1 MKKQKTYTTK
11 EVFDNIK
18 KSLKKK
24 QPTVNAHLKKYLQEI
39 VNKELGKKY
48 RADAM
53 KILLKA
59 KRHEVAEFLI
69 TYHSDGTGVGLCG
82 VALDF
87 IKYRLVK
94 DKEVTKSFAKSFG
107 NEDLWK

>member
-11 EVFDNIK
+11 QVFDNIK

-39 VNKELGKKY
+39 VNKELAKKY

-59 KRHEVAEFLI
+59 KRHEVAEFI
-69 TYHSDGTGVGLCG
+69 MAYHSDGAGVGLCCIE
-82 VALDF
+82 LDF
-87 IKYRLVK
+87 IKHRMVK
-94 DKEVTKSFAKSFG
+94 DKEVGENFAKNFG
-107 NEDLWK
+107 NKEL

>member
-11 EVFDNIK
+11 QVMASIK

-24 QPTVNAHLKKYLQEI
+24 RPTVNAHLKKHLQGI
-39 VNKELGKKY
+39 VNKELGKEY
-48 RADAM
+48 RTDAM
-53 KILLKA
+53 KILMKA

-69 TYHSDGTGVGLCG
+69 TYYSDSTNVGLCG

-87 IKYRLVK
+87 IKDRLVK
-94 DKEVTKSFAKSFG
+94 DKEVNKNFAKHFG
-107 NEDLWK
+107 NNFEVL

>member
-1 MKKQKTYTTK
+1 MAR
-11 EVFDNIK
+11 IK
-18 KSLKKK
+18 KNLKKK
-24 QPTVNAHLKKYLQEI
+24 RPVVNTHLKKHLQGI
-39 VNKELGKKY
+39 INKELGKKY

-69 TYHSDGTGVGLCG
+69 TYYSDETNVGLCG

-87 IKYRLVK
+87 IKDRLVK
-94 DKEVTKSFAKSFG
+94 DKEVSKNFAKHFG
-107 NEDLWK
+107 NNFEDEKN